1 MTENDELALAQAW
14 LKRHGFTLPDA
25 QVADPARLA
34 ATVSPTAGQAAARLP
49 FGAEPSV
56 FTAVLESLARG
67 D

>member
-1 MTENDELALAQAW
+1 MTHDDELAHAHAW
-14 LKRHGFTLPDA
+14 LQRHGFTLTDA
-25 QVADPARLA
+25 QVADPTRLA
-34 ATVSPTAGQAAARLP
+34 ATVSTTAGRTATRLP

>member
-1 MTENDELALAQAW
+1 MTENDELALARAW
-14 LKRHGFTLPDA
+14 LKHHGFTLPDA
-25 QVADPARLA
+25 RVSDPARLA
-34 ATVSPTAGQAAARLP
+34 MNVSTTAGQAAARLP

>member
-1 MTENDELALAQAW
+1 MTENDELALARAW

-34 ATVSPTAGQAAARLP
+34 AAVSTTAGQAATRLS
-49 FGAEPSV
+49 FEAEPSV
-56 FTAVLESLARG
+56 FTAVLESLARE